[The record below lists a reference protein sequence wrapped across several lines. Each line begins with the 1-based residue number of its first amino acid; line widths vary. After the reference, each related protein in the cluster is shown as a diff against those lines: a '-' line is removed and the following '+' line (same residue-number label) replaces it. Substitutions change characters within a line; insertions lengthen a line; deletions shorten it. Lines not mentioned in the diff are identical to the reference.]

1 MAKVTVKMPDEMLE
15 KLSKLGE
22 RTDEIS
28 AKVLEAGAEVVLNE
42 MKKSLDNVVG
52 KNTKS
57 PSRSTGELQSS
68 LGMSK
73 VSTNRKGDYD
83 IKIGFAEPR
92 SDGESNAK
100 IANMLEHGKHGQ
112 VAKPFLKP
120 AISRSKGPC
129 LEAMKQ
135 KFEEEV
141 SKL

>member
-15 KLSKLGE
+15 KLSKLGSK
-22 RTDEIS
+22 TDEI
-28 AKVLEAGAEVVLNE
+28 AHKVLEAGAEVVLKE
-42 MKKSLDNVVG
+42 VKSSLDNVIG
-52 KNTKS
+52 QNTKV

-73 VSTNRKGDYD
+73 VGTNKKGDYD

-100 IANMLEHGKHGQ
+100 LANLIEHGRHGQ

-120 AISRSKGPC
+120 AQRRSKAPC
-129 LEAMKQ
+129 VEAMKQ
-135 KFEEEV
+135 TFEEEV
-141 SKL
+141 KKL